1 MGGEFQSVDGH
12 AVLANSNFR
21 DASNRPRE
29 PGVAG
34 QLKPE
39 IHGPKI
45 EGEPLIAFPSSPMI
59 EKPYRPLFYS
69 SS

>member
-1 MGGEFQSVDGH
+1 VGGEFQSVDGH

-59 EKPYRPLFYS
+59 EKTV
-69 SS
+69 